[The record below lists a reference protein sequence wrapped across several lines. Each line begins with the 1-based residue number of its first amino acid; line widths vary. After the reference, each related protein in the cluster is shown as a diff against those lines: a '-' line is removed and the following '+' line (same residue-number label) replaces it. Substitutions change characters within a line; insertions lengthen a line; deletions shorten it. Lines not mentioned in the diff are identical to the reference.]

1 MQIGDIVRRAAR
13 SFGSAPAIVFGDRT
27 LSFEEFDTATD
38 RLGNALF
45 ASGLKPRDRVGVLL
59 PNGIE
64 YLIAVHALAKAGFVY
79 FTLNVRDTPADHEYR
94 IVDAGARALLATD
107 RSAASG
113 PVEMV
118 FDLDD
123 IRRMSADGPSGAC
136 ETLLAIDEPYRLA
149 YTGGTTGM
157 SKGVRLPT
165 STKLAEISNYLIDLL
180 PDIRPGEKMLHAAP
194 ITHAGGSFFL
204 PHLLRGACNIILPSF
219 KPGEYLEQL
228 ERTQATTT
236 FLVPTM
242 ITMVLD
248 DPNVDDVNV
257 ANLRRLCY
265 GASPISPT
273 TAARAQQIFGEV
285 LYQTYGQAE
294 APMTITYLDPQHHHL
309 EGSAGR
315 PYTLSEVRVF
325 DIDDH
330 PVPNGEL
337 GEIVVRGPIVMQ
349 GYWNRPDESAHAL
362 RHGWLHTGDIGFQD
376 DAGFFYLRDRR
387 NDVIISGGFNVYPR
401 EVENVLLT
409 HPAVREAAVVSVP
422 DEKWGERVHAVVSTR
437 TPVTSEELLAYAK
450 GRLAGYKRPRELE
463 IWPELPKSGVGKI
476 LRRTVRDHVRESQA
490 DSRAPEHT
498 AGRAGP
504 EVR

>member
-13 SFGSAPAIVFGDRT
+13 SYGSAPAIVFGDRT
-27 LSFEEFDTATD
+27 LSFEEFDAATD
-38 RLGNALF
+38 RLGNALL
-45 ASGLKPRDRVGVLL
+45 AMGLQPRDRVGILL

-79 FTLNVRDTPADHEYR
+79 FTLNVRDTPTDHEYR
-94 IVDAGARALLATD
+94 IGDAQARALLTADTSFAPGSVD
-107 RSAASG
+107 
-113 PVEMV
+113 MV
-118 FDLDD
+118 FGLDD
-123 IRRMSADGPSGAC
+123 IERMIADGPDGAC
-136 ETLLAIDEPYRLA
+136 ETLLALDEPYRLA

-157 SKGVRLPT
+157 SKGVQLST

-180 PDIRPGEKMLHAAP
+180 PDIRPGERMLHAAP

-219 KPGEYLEQL
+219 KADDYLEQL
-228 ERTQATTT
+228 QRTQATTT

-242 ITMVLD
+242 INMVLD
-248 DPNVDDVNV
+248 DPNVEDVDV
-257 ANLRRLCY
+257 RSLRRLCY

-273 TAARAQQIFGEV
+273 TAARAQRIFGEV

-315 PYTLSEVRVF
+315 PYTLSEVRIF
-325 DIDDH
+325 DADDH
-330 PVPNGEL
+330 SVPDGEL
-337 GEIVVRGPIVMQ
+337 GEVVVRGPIVMQ
-349 GYWNRPDESAHAL
+349 GYWNRPKESAAAL
-362 RHGWLHTGDIGFQD
+362 RNGWLHTGDIGFRD

-401 EVENVLLT
+401 EVENVLLS
-409 HPAVREAAVVSVP
+409 HPAVREAAVVSIP

-437 TPVTSEELLAYAK
+437 SPVSSEQLLAYAK
-450 GRLAGYKRPRELE
+450 ERLAGYKRPHGLD
-463 IWPELPKSGVGKI
+463 IWPELPKSAVGKI
-476 LRRTVRDHVRESQA
+476 LRRTVRDQVRGFLAAEPVHDQ
-490 DSRAPEHT
+490 T
-498 AGRAGP
+498 AR
-504 EVR
+504 